1 MKLYVS
7 TADTSG
13 ELHAAA
19 LLRACRAQ
27 GANPDVVA
35 MGSAFLREAGADV
48 RVNPEPLRRTG
59 PVDIL
64 LHLPSIL
71 AVFRQSM
78 RAIEAAK
85 PDAVLMLDSSVFHL
99 RLARRIKRRFPHMP
113 VIYYILPQLWASRP
127 KRVRHLQAHVDLAL
141 SILPF
146 EPDWLRAR
154 GVDALYV
161 GSPVRDAVQ
170 GADGRRLRREMGLDD
185 HTRLVSIFPGSRGR
199 ELRYLLP
206 PLIEAGLLLEERF
219 SDLQCA
225 VAVAPGKTRADLD
238 RIAAIP
244 PHWPVLEG
252 RNHDLLDASHLCLA
266 KSGTTTLE
274 AALLGC
280 PMVMVYKG
288 DWLSAFIVRR
298 LVTIDRYALPNILSG
313 RMIVPELLQEFCNG
327 PEIARNASL
336 LLRDEESYEAM
347 RDGLA
352 KVRELVGEEP
362 APARAASAL
371 LSWLAARGIS

>member
-7 TADTSG
+7 AADTSG
-13 ELHAAA
+13 ELHAAE
-19 LLRACRAQ
+19 LIRACRAQ
-27 GANPDVVA
+27 GAALDVVA
-35 MGSAFLREAGADV
+35 MGSSFLREVGADV

-64 LHLPSIL
+64 CHLPSIL
-71 AVFRQSM
+71 SIFRHAM
-78 RAIEAAK
+78 RALEEAK

-99 RLARRIKRRFPHMP
+99 RLARRIKRRFPDMP

-127 KRVRHLQAHVDLAL
+127 KRVRQLRAYVDLAL

-146 EPDWLRAR
+146 EPAWLRAR
-154 GVDALYV
+154 GVEALYV
-161 GSPVRDAVQ
+161 GSPVRDAVR
-170 GADGRRLRREMGLDD
+170 GADGRRVRRELGIAD
-185 HTRLVSIFPGSRGR
+185 HTRLISIFPGSRSR

-206 PLIEAGLLLEERF
+206 PLIEAGGLLEDKF

-225 VAVAPGKTRADLD
+225 VAVAPGKTRADLE
-238 RIAAIP
+238 RIATIP
-244 PHWPVLEG
+244 KHWPVLEG

-288 DWLSAFIVRR
+288 DWLSAMIVRR

-336 LLRDEESYEAM
+336 LLRDEESYETM
-347 RDGLA
+347 RRDLDD
-352 KVRELVGEEP
+352 VRALIGEEP
-362 APARAASAL
+362 APARAASAVL
-371 LSWLAARGIS
+371 AWLAARGIA